1 VRSGNVGLDA
11 RTAVSE
17 TILASGGQ
25 AVFVR
30 ISAESP
36 IATAGAKCGTDTCV
50 AGFATTCMNSVSDMI
65 RRVLGKLV
73 YPQGVTDR
81 GWQDKLRLRANWT
94 GKRLTYMSHRVRV

>member
-17 TILASGGQ
+17 AILASGGQ

-36 IATAGAKCGTDTCV
+36 NATAGAKCGADTRV
-50 AGFATTCMNSVSDMI
+50 AGFATACRNSVSDVI

-73 YPQGVTDR
+73 YLRGVTDR
-81 GWQDKLRLRANWT
+81 DWQDKLSLRAN
-94 GKRLTYMSHRVRV
+94 